1 MRKFI
6 AGFAL
11 GVAVSAAATVSAAQ
25 IVGKD
30 NFLLG
35 WTVTKDGEQVCIS
48 PWVWT
53 FTKQI
58 ECH

>member
-1 MRKFI
+1 MRKFLAGI
-6 AGFAL
+6 ATGIML
-11 GVAVSAAATVSAAQ
+11 TAATTATAAQ
-25 IVGKD
+25 IVGKS

-35 WTVTKDGEQVCIS
+35 YTVTVDGEEVCTS

-58 ECH
+58 EC